1 MNEILEYLD
10 HLGHTL
16 GIGGF
21 EGVIGA
27 LVLSLA
33 ALVLVVHS
41 FSLLRGTG
49 IEKEQPKIQRD
60 GHIHDPLEWS
70 EDPGKTI
77 GWDHRSRA
85 IGPKLILKLS
95 LISMVAIGIFAVL
108 SRCMR

>member
-1 MNEILEYLD
+1 MKELVEYLD

-27 LVLSLA
+27 IVISLA

-49 IEKEQPKIQRD
+49 IEKEQPKVQRD
-60 GHIHDPLEWS
+60 GHIDNPLEWS
-70 EDPGKTI
+70 EYPEKSI
-77 GWDHRSRA
+77 GWDHGSNA
-85 IGPKLILKLS
+85 IGPKLPMKLY